1 MNRMGV
7 MRMRLFLLML
17 LAGASL
23 FAIDFSPVLG
33 HIDHFTYRVHVYE
46 NGYIFVRY
54 PEFTFES
61 ANAALLNEKVES
73 IVESMWRYWAKD
85 IENNIREGFGD
96 RTSYAL
102 DFQIT
107 LVTDRLVSM
116 TFEDYAFLGGAHGN
130 GFMCSLNFDI
140 ERGRMLQLKDL
151 FVDGADY
158 IAQINHLVRGYCQ
171 RVQTIAPVKSIKE
184 DQDFYIT
191 RRGLI
196 IFFQR
201 YEYTPYAAG
210 NPEVFIPFSSLR
222 GLKDW
227 VMKISR

>member
-1 MNRMGV
+1 
-7 MRMRLFLLML
+7 
-17 LAGASL
+17 
-23 FAIDFSPVLG
+23 
-33 HIDHFTYRVHVYE
+33 VHVHE

-54 PEFTFES
+54 PEFTFE
-61 ANAALLNEKVES
+61 NTNTALLNERVES
-73 IVESMWRYWAKD
+73 IVENMWRYWAKD
-85 IENNIREGFGD
+85 IENNIREGFGT

-107 LVTDRLVSM
+107 LVTDRVVSM

-158 IAQINHLVRGYCQ
+158 IAQINHLVRGYFQ
-171 RVQTIAPVKSIKE
+171 RVQTIAPFKSIKE